1 MNGRWKSQATTRA
14 TPAETASVPRST
26 GVTARTS
33 PNRIAVTSVAN
44 DRDPETMITPS
55 ASIPTKSSPI
65 AVSYDNPPRRRS
77 ACTPNTMTPALTAAP
92 RTAGT
97 PVSVAT
103 ATPGSMP
110 CASDSPRKAIPRTST
125 QVPTTAHST
134 AAVAPA
140 ASARSMK
147 STEKGSVSQVTVP
160 NAT

>member
-1 MNGRWKSQATTRA
+1 MKDRWKRPVTTRA
-14 TPAETASVPRST
+14 TAAATVSVTKSVVVTAS
-26 GVTARTS
+26 TS
-33 PNRIAVTSVAN
+33 PNRIAVTSVAKE
-44 DRDPETMITPS
+44 RDPDTMITPS
-55 ASIPTKSSPI
+55 ASMPTKSSPI
-65 AVSYDNPPRRRS
+65 AVSTDSPRRRRS
-77 ACTPNTMTPALTAAP
+77 ACTPSTITPALTAAP

-110 CASDSPRKAIPRTST
+110 CASASPRNAIPRTST
-125 QVPTTAHST
+125 HVPTTAQST

-140 ASARSMK
+140 ARARSMK